1 MCYRK
6 LVDMQYIDY
15 LIDIFQTPL
24 YTTQADYIQ
33 FFIKFESIAMQSL
46 TVILGD
52 RDYSAMWSENARVRL
67 VNYCMI
73 ILLKAINAYR
83 ESKPPGGP
91 RSNNNGSSSSNNSS
105 SNSSSASVG
114 STVATSGLYG
124 RNHIIYAEKNN
135 CNHSL
140 AFAIITLN
148 ELLRNDSKMRL
159 YYRHHKLFKRLI
171 VCLYKKYS
179 PKSKSQ
185 FSYVYPGISYALNHL
200 MRVLFLRST
209 SQNAIGFKN
218 KDSIFME
225 REDFTSSSS
234 SAVIRKSREETTS
247 NSGGEE
253 QTTITSQN
261 VNFVNNEE
269 KFMNQ
274 PPRTC
279 SNPTC
284 ENEET
289 KFKPFKSC
297 SRCDGRSAA
306 YCSGKCRKA
315 HIDFHLKNECIGGGF
330 LEHDDDDMMR
340 MMMAQG
346 QENNAPSYFF
356 ESVAFSPSNSRR
368 VSDVLD
374 LVVQTGDTVH
384 QSLSRTKRLSKYT
397 SMNDNNNRRNSLNFV
412 KTSNANPVIG
422 MNQEDDFIGQNSGFK
437 TFSRYEILKQYLS
450 KYIMNSF

>member
-1 MCYRK
+1 
-6 LVDMQYIDY
+6 
-15 LIDIFQTPL
+15 
-24 YTTQADYIQ
+24 
-33 FFIKFESIAMQSL
+33 
-46 TVILGD
+46 
-52 RDYSAMWSENARVRL
+52 
-67 VNYCMI
+67 
-73 ILLKAINAYR
+73 
-83 ESKPPGGP
+83 
-91 RSNNNGSSSSNNSS
+91 
-105 SNSSSASVG
+105 
-114 STVATSGLYG
+114 
-124 RNHIIYAEKNN
+124 
-135 CNHSL
+135 
-140 AFAIITLN
+140 
-148 ELLRNDSKMRL
+148 
-159 YYRHHKLFKRLI
+159 
-171 VCLYKKYS
+171 
-179 PKSKSQ
+179 
-185 FSYVYPGISYALNHL
+185 

-247 NSGGEE
+247 NSGGEQ

-269 KFMNQ
+269 KFLNQ

-356 ESVAFSPSNSRR
+356 ESVAFSPSNPRR

-437 TFSRYEILKQYLS
+437 TFSYNSRYEILKQYLS